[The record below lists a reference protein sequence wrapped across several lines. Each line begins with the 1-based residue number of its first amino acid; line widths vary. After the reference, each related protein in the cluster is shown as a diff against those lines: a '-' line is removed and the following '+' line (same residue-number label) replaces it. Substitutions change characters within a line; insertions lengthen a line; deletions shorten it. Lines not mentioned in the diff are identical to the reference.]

1 MRIFLKII
9 FVLGVFSMIGGLK
22 HGVFFIGGAVLVIVS
37 GIILTKS
44 DSDTEIEENTNLILT
59 DLNNKKYLLEESY
72 KNETLNE
79 EEFHE
84 KRKFIDDEIKQ
95 IEEEILKKIDFQN
108 FEVIEKNKIENLQQL
123 KKNGLIDNIEFDQ
136 KINKLFEDFKA
147 RKLISKNL
155 DPISS
160 DQNLDLISK
169 NDTSN
174 EKEFWGSRDY
184 WVAIAFF
191 VIILV
196 IIMIAILD
204 IF

>member
-1 MRIFLKII
+1 M
-9 FVLGVFSMIGGLK
+9 
-22 HGVFFIGGAVLVIVS
+22 
-37 GIILTKS
+37 
-44 DSDTEIEENTNLILT
+44 
-59 DLNNKKYLLEESY
+59 
-72 KNETLNE
+72 
-79 EEFHE
+79 
-84 KRKFIDDEIKQ
+84 
-95 IEEEILKKIDFQN
+95 
-108 FEVIEKNKIENLQQL
+108 